1 MVIMMIPIAS
11 IVVVSYNNLFLAE
24 KQNKDMR
31 LQGPRSTGSI
41 LIFQIILKCS
51 CEGKFSS
58 NFVLTFKAKKNY
70 IKNENKKKEK

>member
-41 LIFQIILKCS
+41 LIFQIIPKCS
-51 CEGKFSS
+51 CERTFSFQLCS
-58 NFVLTFKAKKNY
+58 H
-70 IKNENKKKEK
+70 IQSKKKLYQK